1 MNDEK
6 PTPDSTDDTA
16 ATPRVGE
23 VTPADIPSADATASV
38 DGVEADDD
46 PAGDRPADAAAA
58 GPYGVGPF
66 SIREVALG
74 GVWLLAFIVSF
85 FPIYGPI
92 GSGVTV
98 WGAGID
104 WVLTIGVPSVAVFLL
119 ALRRLSPDGIRRV
132 GSLGIDQF
140 ASVAFSVSAVV
151 WLSILWSAFVSLAGA
166 RVFVAT
172 WVVWVEFLL
181 MLAGVVLTVFA
192 PILPTLGD
200 DFRGR
205 TEIVAHR
212 IARPTRAVVPRPAR
226 PAKPRPEPRAQD
238 AEAPAPAAPAYAGA
252 PVDRSVEASRPAV
265 AESADPTAVLFQ
277 EPQAEPQ
284 PATAQVEPQPAAHQ
298 AFWALSPVERDVVD
312 ELGMPLF
319 TVGPTAWALV
329 IEDRGDTFVVRH
341 EDGRVG
347 YLHDT
352 SGVTRG

>member
-1 MNDEK
+1 MNDAK

-16 ATPRVGE
+16 AT
-23 VTPADIPSADATASV
+23 TPAEDVTTDDSTLDDSTLDDSALEDST
-38 DGVEADDD
+38 
-46 PAGDRPADAAAA
+46 PGDSPAA

-66 SIREVALG
+66 SVREVALG

-104 WVLTIGVPSVAVFLL
+104 WVLTIGVPTAAVFLL

-151 WLSILWSAFVSLAGA
+151 WLSILWNSFVSLAGS

-172 WVVWVEFLL
+172 WVVWVEFFL

-192 PILPTLGD
+192 PILPTLRD

-205 TEIVAHR
+205 AEVVAHNV
-212 IARPTRAVVPRPAR
+212 ARPTRAVVRRPVRPAR
-226 PAKPRPEPRAQD
+226 PVADRPETRAED
-238 AEAPAPAAPAYAGA
+238 AVAPVYGNAPAYGSA
-252 PVDRSVEASRPAV
+252 PVEQPVDTAWPQTTEP
-265 AESADPTAVLFQ
+265 ADPTAVLFQ
-277 EPQAEPQ
+277 EPQNEPTPEPQ
-284 PATAQVEPQPAAHQ
+284 APATQ

>member
-6 PTPDSTDDTA
+6 PTPDSIHETA
-16 ATPRVGE
+16 ATPSLGE
-23 VTPADIPSADATASV
+23 RSADDTASDAGTVAPAADSPADDHPT
-38 DGVEADDD
+38 
-46 PAGDRPADAAAA
+46 

-66 SIREVALG
+66 SLREVALG

-92 GSGVTV
+92 GSGVTM

-151 WLSILWSAFVSLAGA
+151 WLSILWSAFVSLAGS

-172 WVVWVEFLL
+172 WVVWVEFFL

-212 IARPTRAVVPRPAR
+212 VARPTRAVLPRPAR
-226 PAKPRPEPRAQD
+226 PARPERPEPRGSEDATVPAFVAPAQD
-238 AEAPAPAAPAYAGA
+238 A
-252 PVDRSVEASRPAV
+252 PVDQPADASWPDAN
-265 AESADPTAVLFQ
+265 EPADPTAVLFQ
-277 EPQAEPQ
+277 EPQPDDA
-284 PATAQVEPQPAAHQ
+284 QPAAHQ